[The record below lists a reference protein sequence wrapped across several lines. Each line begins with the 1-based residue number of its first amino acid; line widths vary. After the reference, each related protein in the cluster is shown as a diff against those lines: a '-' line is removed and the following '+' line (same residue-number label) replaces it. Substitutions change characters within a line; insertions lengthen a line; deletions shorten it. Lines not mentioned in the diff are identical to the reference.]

1 MKKQQLTFE
10 NAHTLKNG
18 DVVMFTYN
26 INNAPPT
33 IKIGVVYDR
42 DSVGIKCHREDGS
55 YFVVG
60 RGLYDSHVD
69 FEVLEDYAPVAIY
82 GANEYYFVSNH
93 P

>member
-1 MKKQQLTFE
+1 MKKQLTFE
-10 NAHTLKNG
+10 AAHSIKNG

-26 INNAPPT
+26 IDNSPSIT
-33 IKIGVVYDR
+33 EIGVVYDR
-42 DSVGIKCHREDGS
+42 DSVGIKCHREDAS

-60 RGLYDSHVD
+60 RGLYDSHVE

-82 GANEYYFVSNH
+82 NGEYYFVNNH